1 MHKTAVFINQVSSAK
16 GRERYGRFSIEGTR
30 LFERAVRAHVP
41 ITHAL
46 AGDGFGANDRERA
59 LLDALRATDCHIA
72 IAPDAEMA
80 ELTNGRSLGAI
91 LGLINTPVPSPFA
104 ELLKNRPLL
113 LTAVDIVDPGNV
125 GAMVRTAHA
134 LGATAFVTI
143 GVSDPFHP
151 KAVRTAMGSLF
162 KLPIYRFPTLPPF
175 LDALRLHE
183 IPTIAT
189 VSGDGVPLPQTTLS
203 PNGGAVLMGNE
214 YWGLDE
220 EVITAVSQRVTIP
233 MNEGIDSF
241 SVNAAAAIML
251 YGLQTKTTSIGSV
264 SI

>member
-1 MHKTAVFINQVSSAK
+1 MHQIAAFINQVSTAK
-16 GRERYGRFSIEGTR
+16 GRARYGRFSIEGTR

-46 AGDGFGANDRERA
+46 VGELFGQNERERA
-59 LLDALRATDCHIA
+59 LLDALQATDCTIA
-72 IAPDAEMA
+72 IAPDVEMM

-91 LGLINTPVPSPFA
+91 LGLINTPTPPPLI
-104 ELLKNRPLL
+104 EILTGRPLL
-113 LTAVDIVDPGNV
+113 LTAVEIVDPGNV

-162 KLPIYRFPTLPPF
+162 KLPIYRFPTLSPF
-175 LDALRLHE
+175 LDALRRHE

-189 VSGDGVPLPQTTLS
+189 VSDDGVPLPEARLS
-203 PNGGAVLMGNE
+203 AQGGAVLMGNE

-220 EVITAVSQRVTIP
+220 AVITAVSQRVTIP
-233 MNEGIDSF
+233 MADGIDSF

-251 YGLQTKTTSIGSV
+251 YGLQNS
-264 SI
+264 